1 MDLME
6 NPFYKL
12 GATIRDNRRQLHDLA
27 DEASLIKDHM
37 EIEKALSELTKP
49 KNRLSAE
56 VAWLLGIAP
65 KRASAIINVLM
76 NEPLKSLDEEQNLPP
91 ISRANMIA
99 TMISRL
105 AILSSK
111 FSSNVYADIV
121 EFSFVS
127 LIDAHDQFNSE
138 ALLHLINEERLVS
151 GFPEVADIRLIENEL
166 LQRRQYYKQVV
177 KLAMDQMPP
186 DKLIQT
192 ITKIVQSSISN
203 YGQCSILLDD
213 IIDTYEIEAQ
223 QFLQTEKS
231 NISVLIENAMNLVN
245 SKKSDDILNQT
256 IDELECV
263 VKNWDIVASPIQ
275 LSYASRGIDHS
286 DSIEIARSLREF
298 AVEIFNEHGKLE
310 ISQRITKLIKDVF
323 NEIEEISE
331 QAAEDINIIQEI
343 KANHA
348 QYYAEKDKIDAKW
361 AKEISYSTKI
371 GLLRS
376 KLEISPEGVL
386 WKNTLWPLDSI
397 RLVRWGATKN
407 YMNGIHAYTDY
418 VISFGNEQS
427 LSTVNTRN
435 GEVYNQFINRLW
447 KAVCTRLLFEF
458 LEGLAN
464 SQKYWFSSKLRVDDY
479 GVEIEKSKW
488 FGKKEK
494 FYYKWS
500 DVAIWNEPGKL
511 CIGSK
516 DKKVTT
522 DLSYQYVSNV
532 HILEAAIRAFFKKSS
547 EKMSSLLEAN

>member
-203 YGQCSILLDD
+203 YG
-213 IIDTYEIEAQ
+213 
-223 QFLQTEKS
+223 
-231 NISVLIENAMNLVN
+231 N
-245 SKKSDDILNQT
+245 
-256 IDELECV
+256 
-263 VKNWDIVASPIQ
+263 
-275 LSYASRGIDHS
+275 
-286 DSIEIARSLREF
+286 
-298 AVEIFNEHGKLE
+298 
-310 ISQRITKLIKDVF
+310 
-323 NEIEEISE
+323 
-331 QAAEDINIIQEI
+331 
-343 KANHA
+343 
-348 QYYAEKDKIDAKW
+348 
-361 AKEISYSTKI
+361 
-371 GLLRS
+371 
-376 KLEISPEGVL
+376 
-386 WKNTLWPLDSI
+386 
-397 RLVRWGATKN
+397 VR
-407 YMNGIHAYTDY
+407 
-418 VISFGNEQS
+418 
-427 LSTVNTRN
+427 
-435 GEVYNQFINRLW
+435 
-447 KAVCTRLLFEF
+447 
-458 LEGLAN
+458 
-464 SQKYWFSSKLRVDDY
+464 
-479 GVEIEKSKW
+479 
-488 FGKKEK
+488 
-494 FYYKWS
+494 FYLM
-500 DVAIWNEPGKL
+500 I
-511 CIGSK
+511 
-516 DKKVTT
+516 
-522 DLSYQYVSNV
+522 
-532 HILEAAIRAFFKKSS
+532 
-547 EKMSSLLEAN
+547 